1 MTLNYNRAAST
12 SKPWTFLKLL
22 FTWKASI
29 WKAVYL
35 ELLCFLLIYGIL
47 SAIYRSALNNSQQRS
62 FEDVVRFFDKRL
74 DFIPLELVLGFFCT
88 QVFNRWTKQ
97 YDSIGFIDN
106 IGLMAALY
114 VRGRDERARMYRRN
128 ILRYC
133 ELVQVL
139 VFRDISLRVR
149 RRFPTLD
156 TIVAAGFMM
165 PHEKEIFETYNDKA
179 NTPKYWIPANWALAM
194 TYQAWKN
201 GHIESAYYKA
211 TLQEE
216 IKKWRTN
223 MEWVFNYD
231 WVPLPL
237 MYPQVVCLAVHFYF
251 LVCLL
256 SRQTI
261 VTEHELK
268 DEIDTYF
275 PVMTSLQFVFYMGW
289 MKVIEAVLN
298 PFGEDDDDFETN
310 ALIDRNITMGMM
322 IVDQGYDRPPE
333 VRRDPFWNEVHPL
346 YSEETSRIR
355 NHPPRGSVSH
365 VKLASSVTE
374 IRMMPHLRDS
384 SRSAPPLITLPSMRG
399 STNVKVKDE
408 ERDPPRVLQWTQ
420 PIIAKM
426 RQMGKSLICF
436 LLPWKHKCSKP
447 INNNNNNNNNNLS
460 TEDTNMPVITKQY
473 LQACDRP
480 ISIAIPTQSPIVHE
494 KYIE

>member
-12 SKPWTFLKLL
+12 TKPWRFLKLL

-47 SAIYRSALNNSQQRS
+47 SALYRTALTSSQQRI
-62 FEDVVRFFDKRL
+62 FGKTVRFFDKHL
-74 DFIPLELVLGFFCT
+74 ELIPLELVLGFFYT
-88 QVFNRWTKQ
+88 IVYKRWTKQ
-97 YDSIGFIDN
+97 YDNIGFIDN
-106 IGLMAALY
+106 VGLMTALY

-128 ILRYC
+128 IIRYC

-139 VFRDISLRVR
+139 VFRDISMQVR

-156 TIVAAGFMM
+156 TVVAAGFMM
-165 PHEKEIFETYNDKA
+165 PHEKEIFETYSDKA
-179 NTPKYWIPANWALAM
+179 NTPKHWIPANWALAM

-237 MYPQVVCLAVHFYF
+237 MYPQVDA
-251 LVCLL
+251 
-256 SRQTI
+256 
-261 VTEHELK
+261 
-268 DEIDTYF
+268 YF

-289 MKVIEAVLN
+289 MKAIEGILN

-310 ALIDRNITMGMM
+310 SLIDRNITMGMM

-333 VRRDPFWNEVHPL
+333 LRRDPFWEEVQPL

-355 NHPPRGSVSH
+355 NNPPRGSVSH
-365 VKLASSVTE
+365 IKT
-374 IRMMPHLRDS
+374 
-384 SRSAPPLITLPSMRG
+384 
-399 STNVKVKDE
+399 K
-408 ERDPPRVLQWTQ
+408 
-420 PIIAKM
+420 
-426 RQMGKSLICF
+426 
-436 LLPWKHKCSKP
+436 KP
-447 INNNNNNNNNNLS
+447 G
-460 TEDTNMPVITKQY
+460 
-473 LQACDRP
+473 
-480 ISIAIPTQSPIVHE
+480 
-494 KYIE
+494 